1 MFGRPREFKGKTGGT
16 WQSWDEAWAKE
27 FESTIRDNTCGKD
40 KMIAEVLYPILMALG
55 AYILMGKV

>member
-1 MFGRPREFKGKTGGT
+1 MLGRPREFKGKTGGT
-16 WQSWDEAWAKE
+16 WQSWVEARAQE

-40 KMIAEVLYPILMALG
+40 KITEVLCPILMALG